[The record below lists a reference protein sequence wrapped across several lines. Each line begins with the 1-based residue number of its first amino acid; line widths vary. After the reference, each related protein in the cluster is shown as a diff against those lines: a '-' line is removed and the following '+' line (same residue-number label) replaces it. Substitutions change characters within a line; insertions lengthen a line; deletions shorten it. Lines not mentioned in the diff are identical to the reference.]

1 MIRNKIQSLRS
12 QITRCKSDESTKSSS
27 VVYTQIKR
35 QKVTGNSNNNSSNS
49 DSDNGNYNDNKKII
63 KENLVKAGERFIQ
76 RCQHIAT
83 KAYTKSESE
92 RSSGCSNISDNN
104 RNDGV
109 SACEAEEGHKGF
121 DLQRKIKNNRIV
133 SSQKRSPLSSI
144 SASLLHMEEENVCAS
159 TNIARCTCNET
170 YSRALSRRRDAVY
183 EVEVDERIGLR
194 LYTEL
199 ILKKR
204 LIDSYF

>member
-1 MIRNKIQSLRS
+1 MVAGFDSKS
-12 QITRCKSDESTKSSS
+12 TRIVQRWREIHPKMST
-27 VVYTQIKR
+27 
-35 QKVTGNSNNNSSNS
+35 
-49 DSDNGNYNDNKKII
+49 
-63 KENLVKAGERFIQ
+63 L
-76 RCQHIAT
+76 AT

-92 RSSGCSNISDNN
+92 GSSGCSNISNNN

-121 DLQRKIKNNRIV
+121 DLQRKVKNNRIV
-133 SSQKRSPLSSI
+133 SSPSKKISPLSSI
-144 SASLLHMEEENVCAS
+144 SASLLHMEEDNVCTS
-159 TNIARCTCNET
+159 TNIAHCTCIET

-204 LIDSYF
+204 LTVTFNGGGV